1 MNLDKIL
8 EGLYKRGFED
18 ACSNKGTLKAID
30 QAKQQIKKLYRRWD
44 KMNYP
49 IDKKMKNLIKELN
62 IVGLTTTQHCC
73 GHDKK
78 LAYLYLD
85 LSSIKHIEI
94 KDMGAGKRLILRWR
108 CK

>member
-1 MNLDKIL
+1 MNLEKIL
-8 EGLYKRGFED
+8 RKLATGGYLSGSCD
-18 ACSNKGTLKAID
+18 TDDAID